1 MTASYLTWLVGAW
14 LFLAATVVGFVI
26 YAVQESRRR
35 RQFERHVTSALS
47 LLMQH
52 TRPAVLEPG
61 EYVISAREARRH
73 GGVR

>member
-1 MTASYLTWLVGAW
+1 MTASYLVWLVAAW
-14 LFLAATVVGFVI
+14 LFLAATVVGFAVH
-26 YAVQESRRR
+26 AVQESRRR

-47 LLMQH
+47 LLVQR

-61 EYVISAREARRH
+61 EYVISAGEARRH